1 MSADILANPQ
11 LDAYDNDEIQ
21 LMDTDETNL
30 NLEEEQQLLQVPT
43 DVAEQ
48 SEEKEETKKREEVP
62 SLLVIEVCSIYVN
75 WNLIT

>member
-21 LMDTDETNL
+21 LMDTDEANL
-30 NLEEEQQLLQVPT
+30 NLEEELQLLQVPT

-62 SLLVIEVCSIYVN
+62 SLLVIEVCSICVN

>member
-62 SLLVIEVCSIYVN
+62 SLLVIEVCSICVN